1 MLDLGL
7 GLNFDLADSLPR
19 FWPASFG
26 RLVRTSQKE
35 RALGSFCQGFHRAVN
50 ILLNISGRRPSNC
63 VTHGRPLVV
72 YHFFTIK
79 KYLKVS

>member
-1 MLDLGL
+1 MMCDDSTSTRWMT
-7 GLNFDLADSLPR
+7 LNDRNYCPTREALAERSEASLPKAR
-19 FWPASFG
+19 SVKDFIE
-26 RLVRTSQKE
+26 L
-35 RALGSFCQGFHRAVN
+35 N

-72 YHFFTIK
+72 YHFITIK